1 MKNARRVAGLSSL
14 AVALCIA
21 MAPASAMNG
30 GSAKRGRPAAS
41 SKRGRTAIPAKR
53 RPAARQR
60 AAARLATRRKP
71 GAPREFRGFISG
83 WDPSS
88 GRGWVRVG
96 KRDIPFDMQ
105 TIEELNPLGYLDLFV
120 RRKVAV
126 TVKGGR
132 VRTMTVFA
140 RTDVYVLPERT
151 H

>member
-1 MKNARRVAGLSSL
+1 MERS
-14 AVALCIA
+14 
-21 MAPASAMNG
+21 
-30 GSAKRGRPAAS
+30 KRGRPAAS
-41 SKRGRTAIPAKR
+41 SKRGRTAIRAKR
-53 RPAARQR
+53 TRAGQPAARQR
-60 AAARLATRRKP
+60 AAAGLASRRKP

-105 TIEELNPLGYLDLFV
+105 TIDELNPVGYLDLFV

-140 RTDVYVLPERT
+140 RTDVYVAPAPRA